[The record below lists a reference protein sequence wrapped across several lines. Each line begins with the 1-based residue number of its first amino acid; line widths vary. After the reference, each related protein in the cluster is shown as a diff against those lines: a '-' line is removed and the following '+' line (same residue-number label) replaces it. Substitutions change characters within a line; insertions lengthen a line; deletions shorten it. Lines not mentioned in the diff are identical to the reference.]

1 MSQETSDTCAAAQ
14 RERSPLV
21 TPARLKTIVW
31 LVFVAV
37 AAVLVNKSLFY
48 ALVPYGG
55 QTEAIW
61 AQYYDCAD
69 KDIDTLIAGSSYGME
84 CIDPEILDAELGW
97 STYSLATPFQTR
109 AATMRAVQDAY
120 EDHHIKRLI
129 LGAGIDKM
137 FNDDNGLEYDLSFA
151 HGEALGGSLT
161 RTLAAYTD
169 VALRRP
175 YFGNSSSLAVAVPW
189 LIWHVDLNRQAIED
203 NLALRANHT
212 PQEACAEQQLYVTS
226 QGHIPHYG
234 HVNLDGMGEVLT
246 VAPDSEYEF
255 IEGAREQYLELFDYC
270 HAHDIEV
277 IMITTPWPDCS
288 LMRYE
293 REGGYAVAMAEFQKL
308 AEEGGST
315 LLDFA
320 LVRPE
325 AFETTAEDFHD
336 AWHLGGEGARRFSAF
351 LGSTL
356 KKVEAGEDV
365 SDLFYDH
372 TVEGWNEYLDSVKGI
387 AVLKFG
393 YEERDDAID
402 LFIKT
407 YKAPSTQVEYE
418 ICAAEQ
424 GQDFRVVRPYAQ
436 ETTYSYPIEGSGEVT
451 IAVRARQ
458 VGSDVDVE
466 RSCTHVIAY
475 GPNPPQ

>member
-1 MSQETSDTCAAAQ
+1 MPQETPDSCEKAQ
-14 RERSPLV
+14 SEKSPLV
-21 TPARLKTIVW
+21 TSARIKTVVW

-37 AAVLVNKSLFY
+37 VAVLANKALFY

-61 AQYYDCAD
+61 AQYYDLAD
-69 KDIDTLIAGSSYGME
+69 EDIDTLIAGSSYGME
-84 CIDPEILDAELGW
+84 CIDPKILDEELGW

-109 AATMRAVQDAY
+109 DATMRAVRDAY

-151 HGEALGGSLT
+151 HGEALGGSLS
-161 RTLAAYTD
+161 RAFAAYAD
-169 VALRRP
+169 VAVRRP

-189 LIWHVDLNRQAIED
+189 LVWHVDLNRQAIEG
-203 NLALRANHT
+203 NMAMRAT
-212 PQEACAEQQLYVTS
+212 LSPQEACAEQHLYVTDR
-226 QGHIPHYG
+226 GHIPHYG
-234 HVNLDGMGEVLT
+234 QVDLDVVAESSI
-246 VAPDSEYEF
+246 VAPDIEYKF

-270 HAHDIEV
+270 KAHDIQV

-293 REGGYAVAMAEFQKL
+293 REGGYAIAMAEFEKV
-308 AEEGGST
+308 AKEADVT

-325 AFETTAEDFHD
+325 AFDTTIADFHD
-336 AWHLGGEGARRFSAF
+336 AWHLNGEGAQRFSKF
-351 LGSTL
+351 LASTL

-365 SDLFYDH
+365 SNLFYAH
-372 TVEGWNEYLDSVKGI
+372 TVEGWNEFCDQVEGI
-387 AVLKFG
+387 ALATFD
-393 YEERDDAID
+393 YEMHDDAID
-402 LFIKT
+402 LSLRS

-418 ICAAEQ
+418 IYAAEL
-424 GQDFRVVRPYAQ
+424 GEDFRLVRPYSQ
-436 ETTYSYPIEGSGEVT
+436 NETFSYPIEGSGSVT
-451 IAVRARQ
+451 IVVHARQ
-458 VGSDVDVE
+458 LGSDIEFE
-466 RSCTHVIAY
+466 RSCRLDIPY
-475 GPNPPQ
+475 GPNPPR